1 MCHGERLP
9 SLTAASSLLLDV
21 EMRKC
26 AEVGTV
32 ESCITGAAMVAHWHS
47 LLQPECDVVVEAQ
60 ARLAS
65 DRATGTPHTLE
76 HHIMLPE

>member
-1 MCHGERLP
+1 
-9 SLTAASSLLLDV
+9 
-21 EMRKC
+21 MRRSRNSRKLYN
-26 AEVGTV
+26 
-32 ESCITGAAMVAHWHS
+32 GAAMVAHWHS